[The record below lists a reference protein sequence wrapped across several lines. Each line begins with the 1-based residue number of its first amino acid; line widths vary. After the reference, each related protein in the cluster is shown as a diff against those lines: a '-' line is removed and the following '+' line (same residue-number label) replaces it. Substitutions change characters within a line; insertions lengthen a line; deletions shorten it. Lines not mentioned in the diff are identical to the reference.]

1 MDKLKGD
8 LEVLKSWG
16 IESVSVDKL
25 MSMIEETKDNI
36 NVSPEKRDMK
46 IPSAVVTTAPATD
59 PCTQTQTPSEVAN
72 ALPVGGT
79 LFYID
84 DTSDGVYEFLDVQ
97 GNVIENVQVGDRP
110 YYYRVVERG
119 SRDRYY
125 VYHDK
130 VYDCLKWTRSKG
142 DDYVYESLNTSK
154 ALGLGKVNT
163 EIVMA
168 RDNGAYITEKSNGYP
183 TIWYRLQQVR
193 NAKAGGCSDWFVPS
207 ISEIEKLRKAVLSRS
222 VTGGKIAGRSYQT
235 SVFDRT
241 WLHSSSEAFDET
253 VWTWSLYSQYWFS
266 GSKSDEASVFF
277 IRAF

>member
-1 MDKLKGD
+1 MDKLKED

-16 IESVSVDKL
+16 VESIPVDKIL
-25 MSMIEETKDNI
+25 SMIEETKDNTS
-36 NVSPEKRDMK
+36 VSPEKQDIE
-46 IPSAVVTTAPATD
+46 IPSAVVTTAPTTN
-59 PCTQTQTPSEVAN
+59 PCTQAQPSSEATD

-79 LFYID
+79 IFYID
-84 DTSDGVYEFLDVQ
+84 DTSDGVYEFLDAQ
-97 GNVIENVQVGDRP
+97 RSVIENVQVGDSP
-110 YYYRVVERG
+110 QYYRVVKKG
-119 SRDRYY
+119 FRDKYY

-130 VYDCLKWTRSKG
+130 VYDYLKWTRSKG
-142 DDYVYESLNTSK
+142 YDYVYESLNTSK
-154 ALGLGKVNT
+154 ALGLGKINT

-207 ISEIEKLRKAVLSRS
+207 ISEIEKLRKAVLSKS

-253 VWTWSLYSQYWFS
+253 VWVWSHYSQYWFS
-266 GSKSDEASVFF
+266 DDKHDEASVFF